1 MTTAPKPKKNLPK
14 IILAIVL
21 LIGSYVGFT
30 KYRHATTHEETDNAQ
45 IETYFVPILPRVG
58 GFVKSVRVHDYED
71 VKKGD
76 VLVEIDSEEAKLA
89 LSEFEVDL
97 EQAKIDVAAARAN
110 VASLQKSIQAQ
121 QAQVKTAAYLKSK
134 AERDVVRNTE
144 LEKAKAITHQQWMEG
159 NDQMELANIKYFG
172 SIDELNSS
180 KSKLAILENATKRA
194 ENMVKNKE
202 VKIAQQKLKLS
213 YFTIVAPA
221 TGKIG
226 KKSIEPGQ
234 FIQVSQP
241 LMTVVDQSSFWV
253 IANFK
258 ETQVKQLKPGM
269 VADLTIDAY
278 PNEKI
283 TGKII
288 SISEST
294 GAKTSLLPPDNAS
307 GNFVKVTQRV
317 PVKISIEHIEKY
329 KSFLRAGLS
338 LEVSIPLN

>member
-1 MTTAPKPKKNLPK
+1 M
-14 IILAIVL
+14 
-21 LIGSYVGFT
+21 
-30 KYRHATTHEETDNAQ
+30 
-45 IETYFVPILPRVG
+45 
-58 GFVKSVRVHDYED
+58 
-71 VKKGD
+71 
-76 VLVEIDSEEAKLA
+76 LVEIDSEEAKLA

-258 ETQVKQLKPGM
+258 ETQVRQLKPGM
-269 VADLTIDAY
+269 VANLTIDAY
-278 PNEKI
+278 PNEEIK
-283 TGKII
+283 GKII

>member
-1 MTTAPKPKKNLPK
+1 LWPQLP
-14 IILAIVL
+14 
-21 LIGSYVGFT
+21 
-30 KYRHATTHEETDNAQ
+30 
-45 IETYFVPILPRVG
+45 
-58 GFVKSVRVHDYED
+58 
-71 VKKGD
+71 
-76 VLVEIDSEEAKLA
+76 
-89 LSEFEVDL
+89 
-97 EQAKIDVAAARAN
+97 
-110 VASLQKSIQAQ
+110 
-121 QAQVKTAAYLKSK
+121 
-134 AERDVVRNTE
+134 
-144 LEKAKAITHQQWMEG
+144 
-159 NDQMELANIKYFG
+159 
-172 SIDELNSS
+172 
-180 KSKLAILENATKRA
+180 ENR
-194 ENMVKNKE
+194 
-202 VKIAQQKLKLS
+202 Q
-213 YFTIVAPA
+213 
-221 TGKIG
+221 
-226 KKSIEPGQ
+226 KSIEPGQ

-283 TGKII
+283 KGKII

>member
-1 MTTAPKPKKNLPK
+1 MTDTPKPKKNLPK
-14 IILAIVL
+14 IILAAVVL
-21 LIGSYVGFT
+21 LGGYYGMS
-30 KYRHATTHEETDNAQ
+30 KYRYATTHEDTDNAQ

-58 GFVKSVRVHDYED
+58 GFVKSVHVHDYED

-89 LSEFEVDL
+89 LSELEVDL
-97 EQAKIDVAAARAN
+97 DQAKIDVAAARAN

-121 QAQVKTAAYLKSK
+121 QAQVKTAAYLKTK

-144 LEKAKAITHQQWMEG
+144 LEKAKAITHQQWLEG
-159 NDQMELANIKYFG
+159 NDQLELANIKYFG

-213 YFTIVAPA
+213 YFTILAPA

-226 KKSIEPGQ
+226 KKSIEAGQ

-241 LMTVVDQSSFWV
+241 LMTVVDQRSFWV

-258 ETQVKQLKPGM
+258 ETQVRQLKPGM
-269 VADLTIDAY
+269 VANLTIDAY
-278 PNEKI
+278 PNEVLK
-283 TGKII
+283 GKII

-317 PVKISIEHIEKY
+317 PVKISIEQIEKY

>member
-1 MTTAPKPKKNLPK
+1 MTNTPKPKKNLPK
-14 IILAIVL
+14 IILAIVIV
-21 LIGSYVGFT
+21 IGSYIGIT
-30 KYRHATTHEETDNAQ
+30 KYRHATSHEETDNAQ
-45 IETYFVPILPRVG
+45 IETYFVPILPRVA
-58 GFVKSVRVHDYED
+58 GFVKSVHAHDYED

-89 LSEFEVDL
+89 LSELVVDL
-97 EQAKIDVAAARAN
+97 EQAKIDVSAARAN
-110 VASLQKSIQAQ
+110 VSSLQKSIQAQ
-121 QAQVKTAAYLKSK
+121 ESQVKTAAYLKTK
-134 AERDVVRNTE
+134 AEREVIRNTE
-144 LEKAKAITHQQWMEG
+144 LEKAKAIPHQQWIEG
-159 NDQMELANIKYFG
+159 KDQLELANIKYFG
-172 SIDELNSS
+172 TIDELNSS

-213 YFTIVAPA
+213 YFTILAPT

-258 ETQVKQLKPGM
+258 VKQLKPGM
-269 VADLTIDAY
+269 VANMTSDAY
-278 PNEKI
+278 PNEVIK
-283 TGKII
+283 GKII

-329 KSFLRAGLS
+329 KSYLRAGLS

>member
-1 MTTAPKPKKNLPK
+1 MTNTPKPKKNLPK

-21 LIGSYVGFT
+21 LVGAYVGIT
-30 KYRHATTHEETDNAQ
+30 KYRHAISHEETDNAQ

-58 GFVKSVRVHDYED
+58 GFVKSVHVHDYED

-89 LSEFEVDL
+89 LSELEVDL
-97 EQAKIDVAAARAN
+97 DQAKIDVAAARAN

-121 QAQVKTAAYLKSK
+121 QAQVKTAAYLKTK

-144 LEKAKAITHQQWMEG
+144 LEKAKAITHQQWLEG
-159 NDQMELANIKYFG
+159 NDQLELANIKYFG

-194 ENMVKNKE
+194 ENMVKNKQ

-213 YFTIVAPA
+213 YFTILAPA

-226 KKSIEPGQ
+226 KKSIEAGQ

-241 LMTVVDQSSFWV
+241 LMTVVDQRSFWV

-258 ETQVKQLKPGM
+258 ETQVRQLKPGM

-278 PNEKI
+278 PNEVLK
-283 TGKII
+283 GKII

-317 PVKISIEHIEKY
+317 PVKISIEQIEKY

>member
-1 MTTAPKPKKNLPK
+1 MTNTPKPKKNLPK

-21 LIGSYVGFT
+21 LVGAYVGIT
-30 KYRHATTHEETDNAQ
+30 KYRHAISHEETDNAQ

-58 GFVKSVRVHDYED
+58 GFVKSVHVHDYED

-89 LSEFEVDL
+89 LSELEVDL
-97 EQAKIDVAAARAN
+97 DQAKIDVAAARAN

-121 QAQVKTAAYLKSK
+121 QAQVKTAAYLKTK
-134 AERDVVRNTE
+134 AERDVLRNTE
-144 LEKAKAITHQQWMEG
+144 LEKAKAITHQQWLEG
-159 NDQMELANIKYFG
+159 NDQLELANIKYFG

-213 YFTIVAPA
+213 YFTILAPA

-226 KKSIEPGQ
+226 KKSIEAGQ

-241 LMTVVDQSSFWV
+241 LMTVVDQRSFWV

-258 ETQVKQLKPGM
+258 ETQVRQLKPGM

-278 PNEKI
+278 PNEVLK
-283 TGKII
+283 GKII

-317 PVKISIEHIEKY
+317 PVKISIEQIEKY

>member
-1 MTTAPKPKKNLPK
+1 MTNTPKPKKNLPK

-21 LIGSYVGFT
+21 LVGAYVGIT
-30 KYRHATTHEETDNAQ
+30 KYRHAISHEETDNAQ

-58 GFVKSVRVHDYED
+58 GFVKSVHVHDYED

-89 LSEFEVDL
+89 LSELEVDL
-97 EQAKIDVAAARAN
+97 DQAKIDVAAARAN

-121 QAQVKTAAYLKSK
+121 QAQVKTAAYLKTK

-144 LEKAKAITHQQWMEG
+144 LEKAKAITHQQWLEG
-159 NDQMELANIKYFG
+159 NDQLELANIKYFG

-213 YFTIVAPA
+213 YFTILAPA

-226 KKSIEPGQ
+226 KKSIEAGQ

-241 LMTVVDQSSFWV
+241 LMTVVDQRSFWV

-258 ETQVKQLKPGM
+258 ETQVRQLKPGM

-278 PNEKI
+278 PNEVLK
-283 TGKII
+283 GKII

-317 PVKISIEHIEKY
+317 PVKISIEQIEKY